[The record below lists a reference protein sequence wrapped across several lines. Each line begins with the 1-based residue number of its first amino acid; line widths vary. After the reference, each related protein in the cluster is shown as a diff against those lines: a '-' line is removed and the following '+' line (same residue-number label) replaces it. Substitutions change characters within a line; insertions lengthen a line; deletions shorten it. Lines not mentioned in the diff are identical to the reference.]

1 MNDILFNYF
10 NQQNIF
16 TRLFKFQLTKLV
28 IITTTIYQAA
38 VNQIRKSVER
48 SFKLQN
54 RKKRELSSK
63 IVMKSDGMRAVNS
76 RNEDLLLST

>member
-63 IVMKSDGMRAVNS
+63 IVMKSDGMRDVNS
-76 RNEDLLLST
+76 PNEDLLLST